1 MILYSIH
8 FPLLSNS
15 LYKNKKANILFIS
28 LMILYKKRNIECYIE
43 NWIIRENELNIISSG
58 LIINININ

>member
-15 LYKNKKANILFIS
+15 LYKNKKAYILFIS
-28 LMILYKKRNIECYIE
+28 LMILYKKINIECYIE
-43 NWIIRENELNIISSG
+43 IWKTRENELNVILSG
-58 LIINININ
+58 LIIDININ